1 MKNAALSRGGHG
13 ARRRVALITATVF
26 GLLLVGPALA
36 YKPSDQR
43 KIAAP
48 NDTAIKLLVGYDSRT
63 GAYKEQCIRNVNQR
77 TKGASPDADSVF
89 KIVSSVDELT
99 KDRSLDVSARLSVN
113 LGVGAVSG
121 SVDTSFEEQVRE
133 KLKSKAAYARY
144 TDLAAP
150 VFVSPNARLELNQRG
165 QEAMEVLKKG
175 RFQKFE
181 RECGDSVLVG
191 YQKGRE
197 FRGVGTLA
205 ESSSFEGRSRDI
217 KTELAARYMLSKM
230 SASVSLSQSETREAK
245 DLQMEIS
252 YTASGDTRVQG
263 AHNFRKLRQAF
274 EEFSARPLR
283 ETQTYRF
290 VYVVPYKDILDIDD
304 YGLGLGARQMRK
316 VETILNG
323 LGALQSALNTARA
336 DVKHGPSTGRVDAR
350 DVKNAAQ
357 ALNRELNYLKGKMR
371 ESKGCLHG
379 WSQECDNLHARFSN
393 FPDIDRPRWADD
405 FMRNA
410 YGSPATCPSGFV
422 VTHPS
427 GKQLCQ
433 QCALAKEPSFLN
445 GAEAKCRYIAE
456 GKPAQGT
463 KRLWAEDLIV
473 SKASGG
479 SDGGN
484 NVDVYPDVCNREGKG
499 CGEKAA
505 TRLCR
510 EKGLGEAALWE
521 KWDWRSGNPIH
532 ATRFRTQYAN
542 GKLCR
547 EGQNDFVRN
556 QCRTFKYIDCA
567 AG

>member
-1 MKNAALSRGGHG
+1 MNTVPDGGRVWRHRCPMIAATL
-13 ARRRVALITATVF
+13 L
-26 GLLLVGPALA
+26 GLLIGGQAHA

-63 GAYKEQCIRNVNQR
+63 GAYREQCIRNVNQR
-77 TKGASPDADSVF
+77 STGASPDADSVF
-89 KIVSSVDELT
+89 RIVSSVDELT
-99 KDRSLDVSARLSVN
+99 RDRSLDVSARLSVN

-121 SVDTSFEEQVRE
+121 AVDTSFEEQVRE

-165 QEAMEVLKKG
+165 QEAMEALKKG

-205 ESSSFEGRSRDI
+205 ESASFEGRSRDI

-230 SASVSLSQSETREAK
+230 SASVSLSQAETREAK

-263 AHNFRKLRQAF
+263 AHNFRKLREAF
-274 EEFSARPLR
+274 EAFSARPLR

-290 VYVVPYKDILDIDD
+290 VYVVPYKDILDIEDF
-304 YGLGLGARQMRK
+304 GLGLGPRQMRK

-323 LGALQSALNTARA
+323 LGALQGALNTARA
-336 DVKHGPSTGRVDAR
+336 DVKHGSSVGPVDQR
-350 DVKNAAQ
+350 DVKHAAQ

-371 ESKGCLHG
+371 ESKGCLHE
-379 WSQECDNLHARFSN
+379 WTQACENLLARFSN
-393 FPDIDRPRWADD
+393 FPDIERPRWAED

-410 YGSPATCPSGFV
+410 YGSPATCTAGFV

-427 GKQLCQ
+427 GKQLCR
-433 QCALAKEPSFLN
+433 QCALAKEPAFLN
-445 GAEAKCRYIAE
+445 GGEAKCRYLAE
-456 GKPAQGT
+456 NKPAQGT
-463 KRLWAEDLIV
+463 QRLWAEDLIV

-484 NVDVYPDVCNREGKG
+484 NVDVYPDVCNRADKG

-510 EKGLGEAALWE
+510 EKGLGDAAQWA

-542 GKLCR
+542 GKLCS
-547 EGQNDFVRN
+547 EGQNDFTRN
-556 QCRTFKYIDCA
+556 QCRTFKFVDCS